1 MKILLV
7 GGAPN
12 TGKTETLVYIANYL
26 VNKGFNLILCTD
38 NDGNK
43 INLPSTVSGT
53 KQAKDFFLPILV
65 EKIFMVK
72 K

>member
-38 NDGNK
+38 
-43 INLPSTVSGT
+43 
-53 KQAKDFFLPILV
+53 
-65 EKIFMVK
+65 MY
-72 K
+72 

>member
-53 KQAKDFFLPILV
+53 KQAKDFFCP
-65 EKIFMVK
+65 FWWK
-72 K
+72 KYSW